1 MQLRQTGTASYD
13 SNKTSLA
20 GVPFMHRSFL
30 THLAAAATLCAALSL
45 PALGSSQATTTSA
58 DQDHVV
64 SSQAMQQQVENTSA
78 ARQKNIEILNNL
90 VATPTAQKAMHDAKI
105 DPQQVKNA
113 IPTLG
118 DHDLANLAARA
129 TNAQQE
135 FAAGHI
141 GPGLFTV
148 LVLVV
153 ILIIIVIV
161 VH

>member
-1 MQLRQTGTASYD
+1 
-13 SNKTSLA
+13 
-20 GVPFMHRSFL
+20 MHRSFL
-30 THLAAAATLCAALSL
+30 KHLAAATLCAALLL
-45 PALGSSQATTTSA
+45 PAHSRAQATTTSA

-64 SSQAMQQQVENTSA
+64 SSQALQQQVDSSTA
-78 ARQKNIEILNNL
+78 ARQKNIEILNDL

-113 IPTLG
+113 IPTLS

-141 GPGLFTV
+141 GPSLFTIMI
-148 LVLVV
+148 LVV